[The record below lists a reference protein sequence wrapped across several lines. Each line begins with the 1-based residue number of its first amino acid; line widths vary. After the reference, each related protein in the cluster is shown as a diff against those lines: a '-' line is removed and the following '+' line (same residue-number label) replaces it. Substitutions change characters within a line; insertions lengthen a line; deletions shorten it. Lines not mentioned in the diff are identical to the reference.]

1 MGKRPSVTECF
12 RSRSLG
18 ITISVYEQLLF
29 ITVLNVGVKNR
40 SKGLESGSR
49 CVFHSHDDS
58 FLETFYEHISIFLA
72 SDARFVHIDNEI
84 ALLFRAPGYKL
95 MRMVLNS
102 IENAI
107 SGGKNTDKMSSKRR
121 A

>member
-1 MGKRPSVTECF
+1 
-12 RSRSLG
+12 
-18 ITISVYEQLLF
+18 
-29 ITVLNVGVKNR
+29 VLNVGVKNR